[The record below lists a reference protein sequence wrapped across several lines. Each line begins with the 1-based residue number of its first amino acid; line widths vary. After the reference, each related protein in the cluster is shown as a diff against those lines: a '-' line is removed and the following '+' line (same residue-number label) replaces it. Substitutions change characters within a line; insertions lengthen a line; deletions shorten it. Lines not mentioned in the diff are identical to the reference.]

1 MLGQL
6 YIGPA
11 FMLLSQPSRWQ
22 TTRPSAVF
30 CRAAAFA
37 ETERAVDFLDVNAPV
52 LYRLNGAGVL

>member
-1 MLGQL
+1 
-6 YIGPA
+6 
-11 FMLLSQPSRWQ
+11 MLLSQPSRWQ